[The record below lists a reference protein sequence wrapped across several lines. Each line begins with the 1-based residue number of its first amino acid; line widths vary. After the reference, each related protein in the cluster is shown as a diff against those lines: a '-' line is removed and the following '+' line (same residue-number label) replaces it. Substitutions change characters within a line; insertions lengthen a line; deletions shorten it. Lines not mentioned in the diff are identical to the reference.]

1 MPAADGTSRTAPD
14 VRVPVLVVGA
24 GPAGL
29 AASLALS
36 RYGVRHLVVHRH
48 PGTAHTPRA
57 HLLNQRT
64 GEILRDLGV
73 ADRVLAEAAPADL
86 LANHVFMTT
95 FAGAEISRL
104 DAYGNGPDR
113 IGDYRAASP
122 APMCNLPQHLMEPLM
137 AAAVQE
143 AGVGELRFGQ
153 DFRGLEQDEDGVTAR
168 VADRDSGREYTVR
181 ADYVIGAD
189 GARSR
194 VMEQLGLTVEGPSG
208 FAGAVSTWFEA
219 DLSRFSA
226 HRPAILYMGT
236 RPGDRPGDMR
246 VFISVR
252 PWNEW
257 VFLCADDP
265 DGGFDKNDP
274 EAMRARIVESIGD
287 SSVPVTIKNI
297 SPWALSST
305 IAPRYGVG
313 RVFCVGDAVHQSPPT
328 NGLGLNTALA
338 DSFNLCWKLRLVLEG
353 RAGPGLLETYQS
365 ERQPVGA
372 QAVDRAFRSM
382 LDLHGVAQALGFAEG
397 QDADEQ
403 WRLLRELE
411 EDTKEGQARREAL
424 AAATGQINYQVNA
437 HGVELGYRY
446 RSGAVVPDGTPEPL
460 PDGDPEL
467 YYRATTWPGARLPH
481 AWLEDGRRRCSTLDV
496 TGHGRFVLLT
506 GPGGGRWHEAARAAA
521 ELTGVPVTVRGIGPG
536 EALRDP
542 YGQWERV
549 REVAADGGVLVR
561 PDGHVG
567 WRAATADA
575 ADQLPAVM
583 ARLLCHPSATP
594 GAEGPGTAPA
604 ADAAGPAAG

>member
-1 MPAADGTSRTAPD
+1 MPAADGTTGATPD

-29 AASLALS
+29 TASLALS
-36 RYGVRHLVVHRH
+36 RYGVRHLVVHKY

-73 ADRVLAEAAPADL
+73 ADRVLAQAAPSEL
-86 LANHVFMTT
+86 LANHVFMST

-113 IGDYRAASP
+113 VGDYRAASP
-122 APMCNLPQHLMEPLM
+122 APMCNLPQHLMEPLLV
-137 AAAVQE
+137 AAVQE

-153 DFRGLEQDEDGVTAR
+153 EFRGLEQDEDGVTA
-168 VADRDSGREYTVR
+168 VIADRDSGHEYTVR
-181 ADYVIGAD
+181 ADYLIGAD
-189 GARSR
+189 GAHSR
-194 VMEQLGLTVEGPSG
+194 VMEQAGLGVEGASG
-208 FAGAVSTWFEA
+208 FAKAVSTWFEA

-226 HRPAILYMGT
+226 HRPGILYMGT

-265 DGGFDKNDP
+265 AGGFDKNDH
-274 EAMRARIVESIGD
+274 EAMRARILESIGD

-297 SPWALSST
+297 SPWELSST
-305 IAPRYGVG
+305 IAPRYSSG
-313 RVFCVGDAVHQSPPT
+313 RVFCVGDAVHQNPPT
-328 NGLGLNTALA
+328 NGLGLNTAVA

-353 RAGPGLLETYQS
+353 RAGPELLETYQT

-382 LDLHGVAQALGFAEG
+382 LDLHGIPHALGFAEG
-397 QDADEQ
+397 QSAAEQ
-403 WRLLRELE
+403 WRLLAELE
-411 EDTKEGQARREAL
+411 EDTKEGQARRDAL
-424 AAATGQINYQVNA
+424 AAATRQIDYQVNA

-446 RSGAVVPDGTPEPL
+446 RSGATVPDGTPEPVRE
-460 PDGDPEL
+460 DDPEL
-467 YYRATTWPGARLPH
+467 YYQATTWPGARLPH

-496 TGHGRFVLLT
+496 TGRGRFVLLT
-506 GPGGGRWHEAARAAA
+506 GVGGGRWHEAARAAA
-521 ELTGVPVTVRGIGPG
+521 ALTGVQVTVRGIGPG

-549 REVAADGGVLVR
+549 REVAADGCVLVR

-583 ARLLCHPSATP
+583 ARLLCRPLAAPTAASG
-594 GAEGPGTAPA
+594 GAAPEA
-604 ADAAGPAAG
+604 GAGPFTP